1 MTSLVHHYGLIAL
14 FLIVMLESGGAPL
27 PGETALVAAGVFAS
41 RGELNIVEV
50 IVVAAA
56 AAIIGDNLGYL
67 VGRTGGRKLL
77 ERSKFLSRWME
88 RVLPWSEGFFHRHGA
103 KTIFIGRFFS
113 VLRVTA
119 AWMAGVS
126 RMPWLKFLAW
136 NAAGGICW
144 AVLVG
149 LVAYYLGHAAGDAIS
164 RYGLIGGVALVVLA
178 ALALVG
184 FHFWKKRLLRAE
196 SETS

>member
-1 MTSLVHHYGLIAL
+1 MSGLVHHYGLFAL
-14 FLIVMLESGGAPL
+14 FVIVMLESGGLPL

-41 RGELNIVEV
+41 SGKLDIIAV
-50 IVVAAA
+50 IAVAAA
-56 AAIIGDNLGYL
+56 AAIIGDNGGYWI
-67 VGRTGGRKLL
+67 GRTGGRKLL
-77 ERSKFLSRWME
+77 ERSRLLTRWSA
-88 RVLPWSEGFFHRHGA
+88 RALPWAEGFFHRHGP

-113 VLRVTA
+113 ILRVTA

-126 RMPWLKFLAW
+126 RMPWWKFLVW

-149 LVAYYLGHAAGDAIS
+149 LVAYYAGQAAADAIR

-178 ALALVG
+178 ALAFVG
-184 FHFWKKRLLRAE
+184 FHLWKKRLLRAE
-196 SETS
+196 SKAS

>member
-14 FLIVMLESGGAPL
+14 FLIVMLESGGLPL

-41 RGELNIVEV
+41 QGELNIVEV
-50 IVVAAA
+50 IVVATA
-56 AAIIGDNLGYL
+56 AAIIGDNLGYWA
-67 VGRTGGRKLL
+67 GRTGGRKLL
-77 ERSKFLSRWME
+77 ERSKFLSRWMDG
-88 RVLPWSEGFFHRHGA
+88 VLPWAEGFFHRHGA

-149 LVAYYLGHAAGDAIS
+149 LVAYYLGHAAADAIS

-196 SETS
+196 SQSS